1 MPPRKRM
8 LVGTPKIKSGWK
20 LLVGPQGKTTEQK
33 HLDSE
38 EGELAEEALGHDAT
52 AEGDLRKG
60 G

>member
-1 MPPRKRM
+1 M